1 MTKLVGSFWK
11 NEYNILFCA
20 KFKATIE
27 RNGSKKYQIVK
38 IHITINLLQYCS
50 HNALFC
56 KKILHIRTYYNFIFK
71 CRLSPRPQRK
81 SICNP
86 IVFLLIYIVKFQLIY
101 FIVPRCERLPWD
113 FNYALKKFWTRHL
126 INILL
131 S

>member
-11 NEYNILFCA
+11 NEYNIMFYA

-38 IHITINLLQYCS
+38 IHITINLLWYCS
-50 HNALFC
+50 HCSVLQ
-56 KKILHIRTYYNFIFK
+56 KIHIRIYYNFIFK

-86 IVFLLIYIVKFQLIY
+86 MVFLLIYIVKFQLIY

-113 FNYALKKFWTRHL
+113 FNYALKIFWTRHL